1 MKRSAWRSR
10 RWDDLTTLQQVL
22 IMLLVSLNVSL
33 AVSAWADLAE
43 RPPELVNGSKR
54 TWAFVIAID
63 VIGPL
68 LYWRRGRITG

>member
-1 MKRSAWRSR
+1 MTRSTWRSR
-10 RWDDLTTLQQVL
+10 RWDDMTTLQQVL

-33 AVSAWADLAE
+33 AVSAWVDLAE
-43 RPPELVNGSKR
+43 RPSELVKGSKR

-68 LYWRRGRITG
+68 MYWRRGRITA